1 MEYTTIQKNLQ
12 NSPRKLRLV
21 ADMIRKMSPS
31 QAVEVLEFANQAAAV
46 PLSKAIK
53 TALANAGKDDVV
65 FKKIEINE
73 GMKLKR
79 YRAGT
84 AGRGRGRPYKK
95 RWSHIKI
102 VLTDETQV
110 KTPVETVR
118 NVNRKTKANASKN
131 ILTDE
136 KAAQIKSEIK
146 EQLEEK
152 IVEKET
158 KEEKS

>member
-1 MEYTTIQKNLQ
+1 MEYTTIQKNIQ

-21 ADMIRKMSPS
+21 ADMVRKMTPA
-31 QAVEVLEFANQAAAV
+31 QAVEVLEFASQSAAM

-102 VLTDETQV
+102 VLTDEVRV
-110 KTPVETVR
+110 KSNELRVKNEKTTKTEVEE
-118 NVNRKTKANASKN
+118 KG
-131 ILTDE
+131 E
-136 KAAQIKSEIK
+136 KAESS
-146 EQLEEK
+146 
-152 IVEKET
+152 VEK
-158 KEEKS
+158 KK